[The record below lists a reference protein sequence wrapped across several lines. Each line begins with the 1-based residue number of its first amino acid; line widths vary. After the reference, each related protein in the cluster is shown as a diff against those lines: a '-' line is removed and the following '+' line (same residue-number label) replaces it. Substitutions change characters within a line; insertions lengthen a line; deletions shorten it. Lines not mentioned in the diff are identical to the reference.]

1 MHFKD
6 EGPRL
11 TGGSGGSSNGKNS
24 SESND
29 DHPDDAPSSKAS
41 IPSLIDDPEG
51 AEPSN
56 STQDPSVVATSASFP
71 SSSSTFVEEG
81 SIQVRTQFLIKR
93 RNYKIK

>member
-29 DHPDDAPSSKAS
+29 DPSSKAS
-41 IPSLIDDPEG
+41 IPSLSDDPEG